1 MQANHQEIKTKT
13 MYTLSIIIPTYN
25 ESDNILK
32 LIDKIKENLNPSVF
46 TEIIVVDDNSP
57 DGTGEIV
64 KSYIKNDSVYQE
76 RKTSSESRNIYSLKV
91 IIRKGKNG
99 LITAILEGVKSSK
112 GDYVLIMDA
121 DFSHPPEIIPN
132 MVEKILANSNSIVI
146 ASRYIETGGI
156 IGWPFRRR
164 IISKC
169 AAIIAKIGLR
179 VDNVTDPMS
188 GFFIVPRSLL
198 EQLQIDTK
206 GYKLLLEILVK
217 TKNLPIHEIPYTF
230 TDRKSGKSK
239 MGFNV
244 IFDYIGSVWQLYNYG
259 RGHNRQKK

>member
-25 ESDNILK
+25 ESDNIIK
-32 LIDKIKENLNPSVF
+32 LIDRIKENLNPNVF

-64 KSYIKNDSVYQE
+64 KSYIKNDSGYQE
-76 RKTSSESRNIYSLKV
+76 QKTSSEARNNYSLEV
-91 IIRKGKNG
+91 LIRKGKNG
-99 LITAILEGVKSSK
+99 LIPAILEGVRFSK

-132 MVEKILANSNSIVI
+132 MVEEILADSNSIVI
-146 ASRYIETGGI
+146 ASRYIETGAI

-179 VDNVTDPMS
+179 VNNVTDPMS
-188 GFFIVPRSLL
+188 GFFIVPRTLL
-198 EQLQIDTK
+198 EHLQIDTK

-259 RGHNRQKK
+259 RGRKRQKK